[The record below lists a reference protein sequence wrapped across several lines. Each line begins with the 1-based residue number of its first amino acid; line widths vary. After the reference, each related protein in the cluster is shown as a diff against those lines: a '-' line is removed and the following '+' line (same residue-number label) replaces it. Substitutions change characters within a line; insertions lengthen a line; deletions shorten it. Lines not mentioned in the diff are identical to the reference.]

1 LKSCSCS
8 RSRALAAVLALL
20 AACSA
25 EAFGQGSAWPGG
37 GGPYIGV
44 DFFVGTPSAM
54 GDAFTAAFPGASLR
68 YIASE
73 RLEFSLDYAF
83 MDVEYYYPESGNGPW
98 KGPVQWSSMPSAFSD
113 MRSDWI
119 FYHTKHFLAPQAWY
133 VAPLDEYGAPLSIRV
148 GAGPAISLIVPN
160 EAAKF
165 YPGLSDAFEQ
175 FKESFKAYLGFS
187 LRLGAE
193 YKPWRFARLGVEY
206 LFLVDSL
213 AGLAGEI
220 GANGM
225 EYFKRSG
232 NFIVYA
238 GGRL

>member
-1 LKSCSCS
+1 MMLRSCFRC
-8 RSRALAAVLALL
+8 RVLVAVLALL
-20 AACSA
+20 AAGPACS
-25 EAFGQGSAWPGG
+25 FGQGSGWRGG
-37 GGPYIGV
+37 GGPYLGLDV
-44 DFFVGTPSAM
+44 YVGTPSAAS
-54 GDAFTAAFPGASLR
+54 DAFRAAFPGASLR
-68 YIASE
+68 YIATK

-83 MDVEYYYPESGNGPW
+83 MDVEYYYPESGDGPW
-98 KGPVQWSSMPSAFSD
+98 KGPVQWSSMPSAFED
-113 MRSDWI
+113 MRGDWI

-133 VAPLDEYGAPLSIRV
+133 VAPLDEYGAPLSIRL

-165 YPGLSDAFEQ
+165 YPGLSDAFAQ
-175 FKESFKAYLGFS
+175 FKESFQAYLGLS
-187 LRLGAE
+187 LRLGVE

-213 AGLAGEI
+213 ADFAGDI

-225 EYFKRSG
+225 DFFKRSG

-238 GGRL
+238 GVRL